1 MVYNRAVF
9 LAFWKNAFWIL
20 VLLNVSAVAQE
31 SGQASAPQNVPKSS
45 DPTLVTCGDKPPLA
59 SRTVKGDV
67 LVSPD
72 GKHRAYSETEATAL
86 QAQRPAGYSGP
97 LCINNSRLFV
107 SSDSGEF
114 KLKFLQEPADV
125 ETGNSL
131 RLVDWSADSRR
142 LLLELAEWQYEQPD
156 VNHSVIVYDSRYE
169 TFQQPDFAHL
179 LSKVYSR
186 ECALNIH
193 VLGFT
198 VKGTI
203 ALEAQPLSPEEEEIS
218 GLPNCAK
225 KKTYFE
231 MDRATEN
238 MISVPEMPKLQH
250 TAKTEP
256 AKP

>member
-1 MVYNRAVF
+1 MVYNQAVF
-9 LAFWKNAFWIL
+9 SASFKSVFVL
-20 VLLNVSAVAQE
+20 VLLLGPSAVAQE
-31 SGQASAPQNVPKSS
+31 SSQASAPQNAPKSS
-45 DPTLVTCGDKPPLA
+45 NPALVTCGDKPPLA

-67 LVSPD
+67 LGAPD

-97 LCINNSRLFV
+97 LCINYSRLFV
-107 SSDSGEF
+107 SGDSGDF
-114 KLKFLQEPADV
+114 KLTFLQEPADV
-125 ETGNSL
+125 ETGNTL
-131 RLVDWSADSRR
+131 RLVDWSADGRR
-142 LLLELAEWQYEQPD
+142 LLAELAEWQYEQPD
-156 VNHSVIVYDSRYE
+156 VNHSVLVYDSRYG
-169 TFQQPDFAHL
+169 TFQQPDLAHA
-179 LSKVYSR
+179 LSKVYGR
-186 ECALNIH
+186 ECAFNFR
-193 VLGFT
+193 VLGFSAQA
-198 VKGTI
+198 TI

-250 TAKTEP
+250 NARTEP